1 MDQTAKPLATTR
13 PSRTRNRSSNAVRDA
28 LAWDRVMLRDDLRLY
43 IRHAWHVVEPS
54 TVYLE
59 NWHIDLIA
67 EYLEAVTAGQIKR
80 LLINMP
86 PRYAKSTCVSIMWPT
101 WVWAREPFDDHPHN
115 PALEGPGTKWIF
127 ASYADE
133 LRTKHSL
140 DRRKM
145 LQSEWYRSRWPKPA
159 ELTSDQNVKTL
170 FTNSSGG
177 QMFATTMTGAGT
189 GLGGNAIVIDDPHK
203 TKEESTSAELK
214 AQVAVYGDTFSTR
227 HDDKKQGVTVIVM
240 QRINDL
246 DLSAHVLATAEEEYV
261 HLKIEAE
268 ATAHQVF
275 SFPRSPRVFTR
286 EPGDLLWESREGPI
300 EIRRQ
305 KAVMGR
311 WKYAAQYQ
319 QDPIPEGGAIFQRE
333 WFSHRFHR
341 DPDTGIPLG
350 AKLRMVIQSWDTAAK
365 KKESNDYWAC
375 TTWGRV
381 VGEDARIRMLDRTM
395 DRMEYVEGRQKVKDQ
410 YAKGHPTRVLVED
423 SSSGTAIVSDLR
435 TTGIPLLPIS
445 PAGSDKEANARA
457 VSPMFE
463 SGMILLPEGA
473 QWIDDYV
480 ESMTRF
486 PKGQH
491 DDDVDSTSQALN
503 YLRRRQHGVM
513 EYIERELAKEHDKN
527 LCANVKCT
535 AGDDGRRKKLGYNM
549 EIVQT
554 GPLRFCSRFCAS
566 QGSLH

>member
-1 MDQTAKPLATTR
+1 M
-13 PSRTRNRSSNAVRDA
+13 
-28 LAWDRVMLRDDLRLY
+28 
-43 IRHAWHVVEPS
+43 VEPS

-67 EYLEAVTAGQIKR
+67 DYLQAVTAGQIKR

-101 WVWAREPFDDHPHN
+101 WVWAREASLVTPHN
-115 PALEGPGTKWIF
+115 PALEGPGTKWMF

-140 DRRKM
+140 DRRKL
-145 LQSEWYRSRWPKPA
+145 LQSAWYRERWPKSA
-159 ELTSDQNVKTL
+159 ELVSDQNVKTL
-170 FTNSSGG
+170 FANSSAGH
-177 QMFATTMTGAGT
+177 MFATTMTGAGT
-189 GLGGNAIVIDDPHK
+189 GLGGNYIVIDDPHK
-203 TKEESTSAELK
+203 TKEESTSAEVK
-214 AQVAVYGDTFSTR
+214 AQVAVYGDTFATR

-246 DLSAHVLATAEEEYV
+246 DLSAHVLATKEEEYV

-268 ATAHQVF
+268 ATERKVF
-275 SFPRSPRVFTR
+275 SFPRLPRQFLR
-286 EPGDLLWESREGPI
+286 EPGDLLWESREGLF

-305 KAVMGR
+305 KAVMGK

-319 QDPIPEGGAIFQRE
+319 QDPVPEGGAIFQRE

-341 DPDTGIPLG
+341 DPDTGLPLG

-365 KKESNDYWAC
+365 KKEVNDYWAC
-375 TTWGRV
+375 TTWGLV

-395 DRMEYVEGRQKVKDQ
+395 DRMEYVEGRQKVRDQ
-410 YAKGHPTRVLVED
+410 FAKWKMATAVLVED
-423 SSSGTAIVSDLR
+423 SSSGTAIISDLR
-435 TTGIPLLPIS
+435 TAGIPLLPIS

-463 SGMILLPEGA
+463 AGMILLPEA
-473 QWIDDYV
+473 AEWADDYI

-513 EYIERELAKEHDKN
+513 EYIERELAKENEKN
-527 LCANVKCT
+527 LCRNEKCT
-535 AGDDGRRKKLGYNM
+535 QGEDGKRKKLGYNM

-554 GPLRFCSRFCAS
+554 GPHRFCSRFCAS
-566 QGSLH
+566 QYSLS

>member
-1 MDQTAKPLATTR
+1 
-13 PSRTRNRSSNAVRDA
+13 
-28 LAWDRVMLRDDLRLY
+28 MLRNDLRLY
-43 IRHAWHVVEPS
+43 IRQAWHVVEPS

-67 EYLEAVTAGQIKR
+67 EHLEAVTLGQIKR

-86 PRYAKSTCVSIMWPT
+86 PRQSKSTCVSIMWPT
-101 WVWAREPFDDHPHN
+101 WVWTREAFLDKPHN
-115 PALEGPGTKWIF
+115 PVLDGPGTRWIF
-127 ASYADE
+127 AIPMQTNSAPN
-133 LRTKHSL
+133 T
-140 DRRKM
+140 
-145 LQSEWYRSRWPKPA
+145 RSIAVNSCNPSGIGNAGRKPA

-170 FTNSSGG
+170 FSNSSSGV
-177 QMFATTMTGAGT
+177 MLATTMSGAAIGM
-189 GLGGNAIVIDDPHK
+189 GGSYIVLDDPHK
-203 TKEESTSAELK
+203 TKEEAMGAEIQS
-214 AQVAVYGDTFSTR
+214 QVRAYSDTFATR

-240 QRINDL
+240 QRINDN
-246 DLSAHVLATAEEEYV
+246 DLSAHVLATKEEGYL

-268 ATAHQVF
+268 APERKVIVY
-275 SFPRSPRVFTR
+275 PRSGKILVR
-286 EPGDLLWESREGPI
+286 EAGELMWPEREGPS
-300 EIRRQ
+300 EIARM
-305 KAVMGR
+305 KAVMGK
-311 WKYAAQYQ
+311 WVYSAQYQ
-319 QDPIPEGGAIFQRE
+319 QDPIPEGGAIFQRG

-341 DPDTGIPLG
+341 DPDTGMPLG

-375 TTWGRV
+375 TTWGLV

-410 YAKGHPTRVLVED
+410 YAKWNMATAVLVED
-423 SSSGTAIVSDLR
+423 SSSGTAIISDLR
-435 TTGIPLLPIS
+435 MAGIPLLPIS

-473 QWIDDYV
+473 EWADEYI
-480 ESMTRF
+480 ESMCRF

-513 EYIERELAKEHDKN
+513 EYIERELAKENEKN
-527 LCANVKCT
+527 LCRNPKCT
-535 AGDDGRRKKLGYNM
+535 NGEEGKRKKLGYNM

-554 GPLRFCSRFCAS
+554 GRAPVLFAVLRRAI
-566 QGSLH
+566 QLVIGARP

>member
-1 MDQTAKPLATTR
+1 VDPIIEIPTSSLLRRTTKPNPRIAQPDLA
-13 PSRTRNRSSNAVRDA
+13 S
-28 LAWDRVMLRDDLRLY
+28 DRIVLSDDLRLY

-54 TVYLE
+54 TPYLE

-101 WVWAREPFDDHPHN
+101 WVWTRESGN
-115 PALEGPGTKWIF
+115 PTLEGLGTKWVF

-145 LQSEWYRSRWPKPA
+145 LQSDWYRQRWPKPA
-159 ELTSDQNVKTL
+159 ELTGDQNVKTL
-170 FTNSSGG
+170 FTNSSSG
-177 QMFATTMTGAGT
+177 QMFATTITGAGT
-189 GLGGNAIVIDDPHK
+189 V
-203 TKEESTSAELK
+203 
-214 AQVAVYGDTFSTR
+214 
-227 HDDKKQGVTVIVM
+227 
-240 QRINDL
+240 
-246 DLSAHVLATAEEEYV
+246 
-261 HLKIEAE
+261 
-268 ATAHQVF
+268 
-275 SFPRSPRVFTR
+275 
-286 EPGDLLWESREGPI
+286 

-305 KAVMGR
+305 KAVMGK

-375 TTWGRV
+375 TTWGLV
-381 VGEDARIRMLDRTM
+381 AGEDSRIRMLDRTM

-410 YAKGHPTRVLVED
+410 YAKWHPTAVLVED

-463 SGMILLPEGA
+463 AGMILLPEGA
-473 QWIDDYV
+473 QWIP
-480 ESMTRF
+480 R
-486 PKGQH
+486 
-491 DDDVDSTSQALN
+491 N
-503 YLRRRQHGVM
+503 
-513 EYIERELAKEHDKN
+513 
-527 LCANVKCT
+527 
-535 AGDDGRRKKLGYNM
+535 
-549 EIVQT
+549 
-554 GPLRFCSRFCAS
+554 
-566 QGSLH
+566 

>member
-1 MDQTAKPLATTR
+1 MDLTAAASPAIRHPTPPSTTR
-13 PSRTRNRSSNAVRDA
+13 NNEARDA
-28 LAWDRVMLRDDLRLY
+28 IEVDRIYLRNNLRLY
-43 IRHAWHVVEPS
+43 IREAWHVVEPS

-101 WVWAREPFDDHPHN
+101 WVWTREAGEAHN
-115 PALEGPGTKWIF
+115 PALEGPGTKWVF

-145 LQSEWYRSRWPKPA
+145 LQSDWYKARWPKPA

-170 FTNSSGG
+170 FTNSSSG

-189 GLGGNAIVIDDPHK
+189 GLGGNYIVIDDPPK
-203 TKEESTSAELK
+203 TKEESPSADVK
-214 AQVAVYGDTFSTR
+214 GQGPVYGDTFSTR

-240 QRINDL
+240 QRINDN

-268 ATAHQVF
+268 ATGHQVF
-275 SFPRSPRVFTR
+275 SFPRSARVFTR
-286 EPGDLLWESREGPI
+286 KPGDLLWESREGPF
-300 EIRRQ
+300 EIKRQ
-305 KAVMGR
+305 KAVMGK

-333 WFSHRFHR
+333 WFSHRFRR
-341 DPDTGIPLG
+341 DPTGLPIG

-365 KKESNDYWAC
+365 KKESNDFWAS
-375 TTWGRV
+375 TTWGLV

-395 DRMEYVEGRQKVKDQ
+395 DRMEY
-410 YAKGHPTRVLVED
+410 
-423 SSSGTAIVSDLR
+423 
-435 TTGIPLLPIS
+435 
-445 PAGSDKEANARA
+445 
-457 VSPMFE
+457 
-463 SGMILLPEGA
+463 
-473 QWIDDYV
+473 
-480 ESMTRF
+480 
-486 PKGQH
+486 
-491 DDDVDSTSQALN
+491 STSLPHSSP
-503 YLRRRQHGVM
+503 RRP
-513 EYIERELAKEHDKN
+513 
-527 LCANVKCT
+527 
-535 AGDDGRRKKLGYNM
+535 RK
-549 EIVQT
+549 
-554 GPLRFCSRFCAS
+554 
-566 QGSLH
+566 

>member
-1 MDQTAKPLATTR
+1 MDYKH
-13 PSRTRNRSSNAVRDA
+13 TRNAT
-28 LAWDRVMLRDDLRLY
+28 LHLRVF
-43 IRHAWHVVEPS
+43 
-54 TVYLE
+54 
-59 NWHIDLIA
+59 
-67 EYLEAVTAGQIKR
+67 G
-80 LLINMP
+80 
-86 PRYAKSTCVSIMWPT
+86 
-101 WVWAREPFDDHPHN
+101 
-115 PALEGPGTKWIF
+115 
-127 ASYADE
+127 
-133 LRTKHSL
+133 
-140 DRRKM
+140 
-145 LQSEWYRSRWPKPA
+145 
-159 ELTSDQNVKTL
+159 
-170 FTNSSGG
+170 SSG
-177 QMFATTMTGAGT
+177 AASVLVLAHREGT
-189 GLGGNAIVIDDPHK
+189 GLGGNVIVLDDPHNA
-203 TKEESTSAELK
+203 KEQSGSKDVE
-214 AQVAVYGDTFSTR
+214 AQVRAYGDTFASR
-227 HDDKKQGVTVIVM
+227 HDDKKQGATVIVM
-240 QRINDL
+240 QRVNDN
-246 DLSAHVLATAEEEYV
+246 DLSAHVLALKEEHYV

-268 ATAHQVF
+268 ATSHTTIT
-275 SFPRSPRVFTR
+275 FPRTGHILVR
-286 EPGDLLWESREGPI
+286 EQQELLWPTREGPL
-300 EIRRQ
+300 EIARQ

-311 WKYAAQYQ
+311 WTYSAQYQ

-350 AKLRMVIQSWDTAAK
+350 AKLRMVIQGWDTAAK

-375 TTWGRV
+375 TTWGLV
-381 VGEDARIRMLDRTM
+381 AGEDSRIRMLDRTM

-410 YAKGHPTRVLVED
+410 YAKWKDTTAVLIED
-423 SSSGTAIVSDLR
+423 SSSGQAIISELR

-463 SGMILLPEGA
+463 AGMILLPEGA
-473 QWIDDYV
+473 QWIDDYI

-535 AGDDGRRKKLGYNM
+535 AGEDGKRKKLGYNM

-554 GPLRFCSRFCAS
+554 GPRRFCSRFCAS

>member
-1 MDQTAKPLATTR
+1 MLATTM
-13 PSRTRNRSSNAVRDA
+13 SGAAIGMGGS
-28 LAWDRVMLRDDLRLY
+28 Y
-43 IRHAWHVVEPS
+43 VV
-54 TVYLE
+54 L
-59 NWHIDLIA
+59 
-67 EYLEAVTAGQIKR
+67 
-80 LLINMP
+80 
-86 PRYAKSTCVSIMWPT
+86 
-101 WVWAREPFDDHPHN
+101 
-115 PALEGPGTKWIF
+115 
-127 ASYADE
+127 
-133 LRTKHSL
+133 
-140 DRRKM
+140 
-145 LQSEWYRSRWPKPA
+145 
-159 ELTSDQNVKTL
+159 
-170 FTNSSGG
+170 
-177 QMFATTMTGAGT
+177 
-189 GLGGNAIVIDDPHK
+189 DDPHK
-203 TKEESTSAELK
+203 TKEEAQGAEIQ
-214 AQVAVYGDTFSTR
+214 AQVRAYSDTFATR

-240 QRINDL
+240 QRINDN
-246 DLSAHVLATAEEEYV
+246 DLSAHVLKTVEEEYV

-268 ATAHQVF
+268 ATGHQVF

-286 EPGDLLWESREGPI
+286 EPGDLLWESREGPT
-300 EIRRQ
+300 EIARM
-305 KAVMGR
+305 KAVMGK
-311 WKYAAQYQ
+311 WVYSSQYQ

-375 TTWGRV
+375 TTWGLV
-381 VGEDARIRMLDRTM
+381 AGEDSRIRMLDRTM
-395 DRMEYVEGRQKVKDQ
+395 DRMEYVEGRTKVKDQ
-410 YAKGHPTRVLVED
+410 YAKWHPTAVLVED

-463 SGMILLPEGA
+463 AGMILLPEGA

-535 AGDDGRRKKLGYNM
+535 AGEDGKRKKLGYNM